1 MAVNCSVKLAATE
14 GAAGVMAI
22 DTSGLVTFMMAVP
35 EMLPWVA
42 MIVTVAFGVT
52 AVARPA
58 AVMVA
63 PVEALHVTALV
74 MFWVLPSVNV
84 PVAVYCC
91 VLLGAMGLT
100 EAGLG
105 VTAID
110 TSGLVT
116 VNVVVPVTD
125 PEEAEIV
132 VVPIVSAVARPEV
145 VMDATEVLDD
155 SQFAEAV
162 RSLELPSL

>member
-1 MAVNCSVKLAATE
+1 
-14 GAAGVMAI
+14 MAI

-84 PVAVYCC
+84 PVAVYCWVAC
-91 VLLGAMGLT
+91 GANDT
-100 EAGLG
+100 VPG

>member
-1 MAVNCSVKLAATE
+1 MTE
-14 GAAGVMAI
+14 GAGGVMAI
-22 DTSGLVTFMMAVP
+22 DTSRSVTFMMAVP

-74 MFWVLPSVNV
+74 MFWVLPSANV